1 MFIIFWGPFGV
12 SLMIASIQWAVTARN
27 AARFVYVHMS
37 IVKEILPR
45 DFCYTSYV
53 SSSLVEK
60 RTYLHLTLK
69 VL

>member
-1 MFIIFWGPFGV
+1 MFRIFWGPFGV

-27 AARFVYVHMS
+27 ATRLVFVHMF

-53 SSSLVEK
+53 SISLVEK
-60 RTYLHLTLK
+60 KTYLHLTLK
-69 VL
+69 AL